1 MSFQRVP
8 DTAMFTFLQSRGLP
22 FPGDY
27 PVLTSVY
34 VRNTILA
41 RNTSYFTAICDSL
54 ISWWDQHVQPLVS
67 TAINLSGVTY
77 RDLNN
82 EFGEAG
88 LVTADLIGTGAGDM
102 STGFASVLFNLV
114 CDPGQAPRR
123 GRMYM
128 APPLESH
135 VDPGG
140 DGLTQA
146 GRLAWQGA
154 LDNLSNAA
162 APAGTDAM
170 VVVSRYENGALRPEA
185 ETNTLLSTTVNGL
198 LASQT
203 RRRRLR

>member
-1 MSFQRVP
+1 MAFQRVP

-27 PVLTSVY
+27 PILTSVY
-34 VRNTILA
+34 VRNTVLA
-41 RNTSYFTAICDSL
+41 RTTSYFTTICNSL
-54 ISWWDQHVQPLVS
+54 VSWWDQYVQPLVS
-67 TAINLSGVTY
+67 TSINLSGVTY

-88 LVTADLIGTGAGDM
+88 LITSSLVGTGAGEI
-102 STGFASVLFNLV
+102 SAGFASVLFNLV
-114 CDPGQAPRR
+114 CDPGLAPRR

-128 APPLESH
+128 APPMETH

-140 DGLTQA
+140 DSLTVA
-146 GRLAWQGA
+146 GRAAWQDA

-162 APAGTDAM
+162 AAFGTDAM

-185 ETNTLLSTTVNGL
+185 ATNTLLSTTVNGL